1 MMSWGRV
8 QTIAHNTVREAVRN
22 KVLYALVF
30 FAVLLIGVGVVLSTL
45 SYVEQERIIQDVGL
59 SAIRLFGALIAIF
72 LGVGLIHKE
81 VDRRTI
87 YTIVTKSVTR
97 GEFLVGKYLGLV
109 ITVWMQVVV
118 MSIAFL
124 AVSWLTGAPL
134 WAQHFQALLLTAA
147 EVAVLV
153 AIATFFSAFTTPML
167 ASFFTGGFYVVGHLT
182 RDLKQLGSQSDVASV
197 RQVAEFLYRVLPDLE
212 SFNLTIEA
220 LHGLPVSPQEV
231 WLPIAYGAGYVALV
245 LLAGVIVFQRKDF
258 R

>member
-8 QTIAHNTVREAVRN
+8 QTIAENTVREAVRN

-30 FAVLLIGVGVVLSTL
+30 FAVLLIGVGVLLSTL

-59 SAIRLFGALIAIF
+59 SAIRLFSALIAIF

-87 YTIVTKSVTR
+87 YTIVTKAVTR

-109 ITVWMQVVV
+109 ATVWMQVVV
-118 MSIAFL
+118 MSAAFL

-134 WAQHFQALLLTAA
+134 HAQTFQALLLTAA

-153 AIATFFSAFTTPML
+153 AIATFFSSFTTPML

-182 RDLKQLGSQSDVASV
+182 RDLKQLGSQSDVESV
-197 RQVAEFLYRVLPDLE
+197 QQVAAFLYRVLPDLE

-220 LHGLPVSPQEV
+220 LHGLPVTPAEV
-231 WLPIAYGAGYVALV
+231 WLPLGYAVGYVAIV
-245 LLAGVIVFQRKDF
+245 LMAGVLVFQRKDF

>member
-1 MMSWGRV
+1 MFGRIR
-8 QTIAHNTVREAVRN
+8 TIAGNTVREAVRN

-30 FAVLLIGVGVVLSTL
+30 FAVLLIGVGVLLSTL

-87 YTIVTKSVTR
+87 YTIVTKSVAR
-97 GEFLVGKYLGLV
+97 WEFLLGKYLGLV
-109 ITVWMQVVV
+109 ATVWMQVVV
-118 MSIAFL
+118 MSAAFL

-134 WAQHFQALLLTAA
+134 GVTHLYALLLSAGELA
-147 EVAVLV
+147 LLV

-182 RDLKQLGSQSDVASV
+182 RDLKQLGSQADVESV
-197 RQVAEFLYRVLPDLE
+197 KQVSLLLYRALPDLE
-212 SFNLTIEA
+212 SFNLTIQA
-220 LHGLPVSPQEV
+220 LHGLPVAPAEV
-231 WLPIAYGAGYVALV
+231 WWPLAYGALYVMVVLV
-245 LLAGVIVFQRKDF
+245 LASVVFQRKDF

>member
-1 MMSWGRV
+1 MV
-8 QTIAHNTVREAVRN
+8 QRITTIASNTIREAIRN

-59 SAIRLFGALIAIF
+59 SAIRLFSALIAIF

-87 YTIVTKSVTR
+87 YTIVTKSVAR
-97 GEFLVGKYLGLV
+97 WEFLLGKYFGLV
-109 ITVWMQVVV
+109 AMVWMQVVI
-118 MSIAFL
+118 MSAAFL

-134 WAQHFQALLLTAA
+134 HVQHLYALLLTGG
-147 EVAVLV
+147 EVALLV

-182 RDLKQLGSQSDVASV
+182 RDLKQLGSQSDVESV
-197 RQVAEFLYRVLPDLE
+197 KTAANVLYRLLPDLE

-220 LHGLPVSPQEV
+220 LHDLPVSPTEV
-231 WLPIAYGAGYVALV
+231 WAPLAYGAFYVMLV
-245 LLAGVIVFQRKDF
+245 LIAGSVVFHFKDF